1 MLADQQQ
8 QAAATIEIAAVEAR
22 VRRVRMDRVLFFRVG
37 RDENSPSVQ

>member
-22 VRRVRMDRVLFFRVG
+22 VRRVRMPGALFFRIG
-37 RDENSPSVQ
+37 RDENSPPVQ

>member
-1 MLADQQQ
+1 MLSDQQE

-22 VRRVRMDRVLFFRVG
+22 MRRVGMARMLFFRVG